1 MPLRIPTAQAASS
14 ARADHADR
22 AQASRTLISHEH
34 AHPALRRAA
43 CGPRSEACLCGN
55 PETPR
60 RYSHIVMSARVDFN
74 PAVTLADAAL
84 GGLPWREVAGYVGV
98 QVGGAFVGVALAH
111 GMFGELV
118 FSPSRHTRAG
128 GAQFLSEFTATFGLM
143 AVIWGV
149 ARRRSSAV
157 PFAVAAYITAAYW
170 FTGSTS
176 FGTGRDRQVL
186 GHPPD
191 GRSGLPR
198 GAASGRGSGDV
209 GLPLVGARASR
220 GRARDRGASRGQEG
234 GSMSERTVHMLLI
247 RGGR

>member
-1 MPLRIPTAQAASS
+1 
-14 ARADHADR
+14 
-22 AQASRTLISHEH
+22 
-34 AHPALRRAA
+34 
-43 CGPRSEACLCGN
+43 
-55 PETPR
+55 
-60 RYSHIVMSARVDFN
+60 MSARVDFN

-157 PFAVAAYITAAYW
+157 PFAVAAYIIAAYW

-176 FGTGRDRQVL
+176 FANPAVTMARAATDTF
-186 GHPPD
+186 
-191 GRSGLPR
+191 SGIRPTDVPAFVVAQLF
-198 GAASGRGSGDV
+198 GRGSGDV

-234 GSMSERTVHMLLI
+234 GSMSERTVRMLCI

>member
-1 MPLRIPTAQAASS
+1 
-14 ARADHADR
+14 
-22 AQASRTLISHEH
+22 
-34 AHPALRRAA
+34 
-43 CGPRSEACLCGN
+43 
-55 PETPR
+55 
-60 RYSHIVMSARVDFN
+60 MSARVDFN

-157 PFAVAAYITAAYW
+157 PFAVAAYIIAAYW

-176 FGTGRDRQVL
+176 FANPAVTMARAATDTF
-186 GHPPD
+186 
-191 GRSGLPR
+191 SGIRPTDVPAFVVAQLF
-198 GAASGRGSGDV
+198 GRGSGDV

>member
-1 MPLRIPTAQAASS
+1 
-14 ARADHADR
+14 
-22 AQASRTLISHEH
+22 
-34 AHPALRRAA
+34 
-43 CGPRSEACLCGN
+43 
-55 PETPR
+55 
-60 RYSHIVMSARVDFN
+60 MSARVDFN

-176 FGTGRDRQVL
+176 FANPAVTMARAATDRF
-186 GHPPD
+186 
-191 GRSGLPR
+191 SGIRPTDVPALPR

>member
-1 MPLRIPTAQAASS
+1 
-14 ARADHADR
+14 
-22 AQASRTLISHEH
+22 
-34 AHPALRRAA
+34 
-43 CGPRSEACLCGN
+43 
-55 PETPR
+55 
-60 RYSHIVMSARVDFN
+60 MSARVDFN

-128 GAQFLSEFTATFGLM
+128 GAQFLSEFTATFGLI

-157 PFAVAAYITAAYW
+157 PFAVAAYIIAAYW

-176 FGTGRDRQVL
+176 FANPAVTMARAATDTF
-186 GHPPD
+186 
-191 GRSGLPR
+191 SGIRPTDVPAFVVAQLF
-198 GAASGRGSGDV
+198 GRGSGDV